1 MAKPIGKT
9 PVFEGEDA
17 IAILKKMKEPPTKKD
32 KDLLYELYND
42 QKMKRIEKKYKPYK
56 ASNDSKNDN
65 EERW

>member
-32 KDLLYELYND
+32 KDFA
-42 QKMKRIEKKYKPYK
+42 KKLDFKEEYY
-56 ASNDSKNDN
+56 SKSLRFNSLN
-65 EERW
+65 FLSSHLISFKSK

>member
-32 KDLLYELYND
+32 KDFA
-42 QKMKRIEKKYKPYK
+42 KKLDLKEEYY
-56 ASNDSKNDN
+56 SKSLRFNSLN
-65 EERW
+65 FLSSHLISFKSK